1 MTPSEIASR
10 LAGRVN
16 DVCMHLLPSGKRDG
30 SEWRVGSTGGEKGQ
44 SLGVHLKGTKSG
56 VWCDFSTGETGDLL
70 DLWCAVRSCDMRTAL
85 TEAKSYLGVAEPKLA
100 AVADKS
106 FARPDRPKCATPK
119 PSSPVMEY
127 LKDRGLKPETIAAFK
142 IGEHGRLIV
151 FPYLRDGGLVHWK
164 TIGIDR
170 DAKGKKTGIRTSAET
185 EPCLFGWH
193 TIPADAREVTIT
205 EGEIDAMSAWQLGR
219 PALSVPFGG
228 GTGAKQAWIE
238 YEYAN
243 LERFDTIYLCLD
255 NDEEGKKATEEI
267 IKRLGR
273 ERCRLV
279 DLGCKDFNVALDS
292 LMFSKDDVDE
302 CYEKAKSLDPDKLA
316 GVMDF
321 AEEVYSEFFDKD
333 PTTSGMA
340 LPWDKA
346 DDLIRFRSSELTVWT
361 GWSGHGESQL
371 LNSLA
376 YHGMRQGEKFCIAS
390 MEMPARRNLQR
401 MVRQAGGLAYPSKAY
416 INAILQSLAGKL
428 WIYNQVG
435 SAKTSEMLDTFRYA
449 AKRYGVTHFI
459 VDSLAKLGMAEDDYN
474 GQKQAMEALVG
485 FAHEMDVH
493 VHLVA
498 HPRKAED
505 ENRVPGKLDVRGGA
519 ILTDLADNVITVWR
533 NKEKEKSQAKNET
546 ERDKESDVH
555 MIVSKQRLTGEE
567 GKVPLWFDRASSQY
581 MQRESSKPRQW
592 VAFSGQTEQ
601 QPDTQGAA

>member
-10 LAGRVN
+10 LADRVS
-16 DVCMHLLPSGKRDG
+16 DVSRHLLPSGKREG
-30 SEWRVGSTGGEKGQ
+30 AEWRVGSTCGDAGK
-44 SLGVHLKGTKSG
+44 SLGVCLKGAKAG
-56 VWCDFSTGETGDLL
+56 VWCDFSTGESGDLL
-70 DLWCAVRSCDMRTAL
+70 DLWCAVKSCDMRTAL
-85 TEAKSYLGVAEPKLA
+85 TEAKSYLGISDPKLTA
-100 AVADKS
+100 PSLKT
-106 FARPDRPKCATPK
+106 FARPDRPKCVTPK
-119 PSSPVMEY
+119 PDSPVMEY
-127 LKDRGLKPETIAAFK
+127 LKGRGLKPETIAAFK
-142 IGEHGRLIV
+142 IGEQGRLMV
-151 FPYLRDGGLVHWK
+151 FPYMRDGGLVHWK

-170 DAKGKKTGIRTSAET
+170 DASGKKTGIRTSADT

-193 TIPADAREVTIT
+193 TIPDDAREVTIT

-228 GTGAKQAWIE
+228 GSGAKQSWIE

-255 NDEEGKKATEEI
+255 NDEEGRKATEEI

-279 DLGCKDFNVALDS
+279 SLGCKDFNVALDS
-292 LMFSKDDVDE
+292 MMFSRDDVDE
-302 CYEKAKSLDPDKLA
+302 CYENAKSLDPDKLA

-321 AEEVYSEFFDKD
+321 ADEVYSEFFDRD
-333 PTTSGMA
+333 PSVCGMPV
-340 LPWDKA
+340 PWDKA
-346 DDLIRFRSSELTVWT
+346 AHVIRFRPSELTVWT
-361 GWSGHGESQL
+361 GWSGHGKSQL
-371 LNSLA
+371 LNYLA
-376 YHGMRQGEKFCIAS
+376 FHGMRGGEKFCIAS

-401 MVRQAGGLAYPSKAY
+401 MVRQAAGLAYPSRGY
-416 INAILQSLAGKL
+416 IDAILKSLAGKL

-435 SAKTSEMLDTFRYA
+435 SAKTAEMLETFRYA

-498 HPRKAED
+498 HPRKADDED
-505 ENRVPGKLDVRGGA
+505 RAPGKLDVRGGA

-533 NKEKEKSQAKNET
+533 NKPKEKTVAKGET
-546 ERDKESDVH
+546 ERDHESDVH
-555 MIVSKQRLTGEE
+555 MLISKQRLTGEE
-567 GKVPLWFDRASSQY
+567 GKIPLWFDRPSSQY
-581 MQRESSKPRQW
+581 LQHATSRPRQW
-592 VAFSGQTEQ
+592 VNYSGQTEQ
-601 QPDTQGAA
+601 QQEVQGVA